1 MFRWVIQL
9 RIYNPFKKQ
18 IPFSH
23 KMLIEL
29 TCSYKEKQTVC
40 VQVQTINVYHHFSSI
55 FVEVVSLNLVLLS

>member
-29 TCSYKEKQTVC
+29 TCSYKEKHTVC
-40 VQVQTINVYHHFSSI
+40 VQVQTLNVYHHFSSI